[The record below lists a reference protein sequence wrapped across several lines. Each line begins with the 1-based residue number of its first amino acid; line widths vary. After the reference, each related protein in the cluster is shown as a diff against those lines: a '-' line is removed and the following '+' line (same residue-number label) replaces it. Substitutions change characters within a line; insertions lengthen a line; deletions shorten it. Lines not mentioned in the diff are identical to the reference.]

1 MSNKTSDRLVRPLD
15 GEVKPTERKGD
26 AAEPSIQA
34 QGLNT
39 RALGRNFL
47 FAAWRSVLWRVL
59 LVVLMSFLAIVGEAE
74 HRPMNFFYAFFLGG
88 AVGSVHFV
96 FQPKGEELRAFG
108 LSSSQIRRLAAS
120 MWGLT
125 IPASALY
132 LLIVVVISRT
142 AGGMLSSGNLLLAC
156 LVGYLLVLAYAVYW
170 GWSAQV
176 DIRNDAVGEQDI
188 LVRAEKA
195 KTRKVPESSEG
206 GAVRPARLDAEDLS
220 REERAAFEADTAL
233 EAAVTRPLRL
243 LGLSLAKWEC
253 GLALALGLVL
263 AFWPWAAHAIG
274 AYLGI
279 AVVGALIGSRWLL
292 TAYGLPKNYVQW
304 LAFGGSRRAW
314 RQAALKGTVKT
325 SWSVPLA
332 IVLIGYPALLN
343 SESVLREQFSET
355 EILAGA
361 PMLGLI
367 MFFQILG
374 TTLLSALATLRW
386 PKAGALTAG
395 GFLAYGMAMVTVLC
409 FQLFFTGD
417 VDPLP
422 RAAIGVLLSAVYA
435 AIAAWAFYTRSLKQ
449 DARNASHIQ
458 TFGE

>member
-1 MSNKTSDRLVRPLD
+1 MSSKTSDRHAQPLD
-15 GEVKPTERKGD
+15 GGMKVAESKGV
-26 AAEPSIQA
+26 AGEASA
-34 QGLNT
+34 QVQRVNT
-39 RALGRNFL
+39 RVMGQVFL
-47 FAAWRSVLWRVL
+47 FASWRSVLWRVL

-88 AVGSVHFV
+88 AVGSVHLV

-108 LSSSQIRRLAAS
+108 LTTAQIRRLAAA
-120 MWGLT
+120 MWGMAL
-125 IPASALY
+125 PASALY
-132 LLIVVVISRT
+132 LVIVVVVSRGT
-142 AGGMLSSGNLLLAC
+142 GGMLSSGRLLLSY

-176 DIRNDAVGEQDI
+176 EIRNDAVGEQNI
-188 LVRAEKA
+188 AVRAERA
-195 KTRKVPESSEG
+195 KEQKGALSFGR
-206 GAVRPARLDAEDLS
+206 GAVTPARSEAKDLS
-220 REERAAFEADTAL
+220 REERAIFDSDTAL

-243 LGLSLAKWEC
+243 LGLTLAKWEC

-263 AFWPWAAHAIG
+263 AFWPWAADKIG
-274 AYLGI
+274 VYLGI
-279 AVVGALIGSRWLL
+279 GLVGALIGGRWLL
-292 TAYGLPKNYVQW
+292 TTYGLPKNYVQW

-314 RQAALKGTVKT
+314 RRAALVETVKT

-332 IVLIGYPALLN
+332 ILLIGYPALLN
-343 SESVLREQFSET
+343 GGSALREQFSGT

-367 MFFQILG
+367 VLFLILG
-374 TTLLSALATLRW
+374 TTLLTALATLRW
-386 PKAGALTAG
+386 PKAGALTLG

-422 RAAIGVLLSAVYA
+422 RAAIGVLISAFFAVM
-435 AIAAWAFYTRSLKQ
+435 AAWVFCIRILKQ

-458 TFGE
+458 TLGE

>member
-1 MSNKTSDRLVRPLD
+1 MSNKTSDRHVQPLD
-15 GEVKPTERKGD
+15 GGIKVAESKGGAGEV
-26 AAEPSIQA
+26 SA
-34 QGLNT
+34 QVQGVNT
-39 RALGRNFL
+39 RALGRVFL
-47 FAAWRSVLWRVL
+47 LAAWRSVLWRVL

-88 AVGSVHFV
+88 AVGSVHLV

-108 LSSSQIRRLAAS
+108 LTTAQIRRLAAA
-120 MWGLT
+120 MWGMAL
-125 IPASALY
+125 PASALY
-132 LLIVVVISRT
+132 LVIVVVVSRGT
-142 AGGMLSSGNLLLAC
+142 GGMLSSGRLLLAC

-176 DIRNDAVGEQDI
+176 EIRNDAVGEQDI

-195 KTRKVPESSEG
+195 KSRKAASSSEE
-206 GAVRPARLDAEDLS
+206 GAVSPAVSDAEDLN
-220 REERAAFEADTAL
+220 REERAVFEADTAL

-243 LGLSLAKWEC
+243 LGLTLAKWEC

-263 AFWPWAAHAIG
+263 AFWPWAANTIG

-279 AVVGALIGSRWLL
+279 ALVGAFIGSRWLL

-304 LAFGGSRRAW
+304 LAFGGSRRTW
-314 RQAALKGTVKT
+314 RRAALEGTVKT

-332 IVLIGYPALLN
+332 ILLIGYPALLN
-343 SESVLREQFSET
+343 SESALREQFSET
-355 EILAGA
+355 EILAGT

-367 MFFQILG
+367 MLFLILG
-374 TTLLSALATLRW
+374 TTLLTALATLRW
-386 PKAGALTAG
+386 PKAGALTVG

-422 RAAIGVLLSAVYA
+422 RAVIGVLISAFYA
-435 AIAAWAFYTRSLKQ
+435 VIAAWVFYARILEQ

-458 TFGE
+458 TLVE

>member
-1 MSNKTSDRLVRPLD
+1 MSNKTSDRHAQPPE
-15 GEVKPTERKGD
+15 GGFKPTERKGD

-74 HRPMNFFYAFFLGG
+74 HRPMNFFYAIFLGG

-108 LSSSQIRRLAAS
+108 LTTAQIRRLAAA
-120 MWGLT
+120 MWGMAL
-125 IPASALY
+125 PASALY
-132 LLIVVVISRT
+132 LLIVAVISRT
-142 AGGMLSSGNLLLAC
+142 ASGMMTSGKLLLSC

-176 DIRNDAVGEQDI
+176 EIRNDAVGEQDI
-188 LVRAEKA
+188 LVRAERATSQKGA
-195 KTRKVPESSEG
+195 LSSG
-206 GAVRPARLDAEDLS
+206 RGAATPARSEAKDLS
-220 REERAAFEADTAL
+220 REERAVFDSDTAL
-233 EAAVTRPLRL
+233 EAAVTEPLRL
-243 LGLSLAKWEC
+243 LGRTLAKWEC

-263 AFWPWAAHAIG
+263 AFWPWAATTIG

-279 AVVGALIGSRWLL
+279 AFVGALIGSRWLL

-314 RQAALKGTVKT
+314 RRAALEGTIKT

-332 IVLIGYPALLN
+332 ILLIGYPALLN
-343 SESVLREQFSET
+343 SESALRKQFSET

-367 MFFQILG
+367 MLFLILG
-374 TTLLSALATLRW
+374 TMLLTALATLRW
-386 PKAGALTAG
+386 PKAGALTLG

-422 RAAIGVLLSAVYA
+422 RAAIGVLISAFYA
-435 AIAAWAFYTRSLKQ
+435 VIAAWVFYTRILKQ
-449 DARNASHIQ
+449 DARNASYLQ
-458 TFGE
+458 TLGE

>member
-1 MSNKTSDRLVRPLD
+1 MSNKTSDRHAQPAE
-15 GEVKPTERKGD
+15 GGFKPTERRG
-26 AAEPSIQA
+26 AVAEAPAQA
-34 QGLNT
+34 RGLNT

-74 HRPMNFFYAFFLGG
+74 HRSINFFYAFFLGG

-108 LSSSQIRRLAAS
+108 LTTAQIRRLAVS
-120 MWGLT
+120 MWGMTL
-125 IPASALY
+125 PASALY
-132 LLIVVVISRT
+132 LVIVVVVSRGT
-142 AGGMLSSGNLLLAC
+142 GGMLSSGRLLLAC
-156 LVGYLLVLAYAVYW
+156 LLGYILLLAYAVYR
-170 GWSAQV
+170 GWSGQV
-176 DIRNDAVGEQDI
+176 DIRNDAVGEQD
-188 LVRAEKA
+188 LAVRAERAKEQKA
-195 KTRKVPESSEG
+195 ARTPEHRG
-206 GAVRPARLDAEDLS
+206 LAPGHGDAQNL
-220 REERAAFEADTAL
+220 RRGERAVFDSGTAL
-233 EAAVTRPLRL
+233 EAAVIRPMRL
-243 LGLSLAKWEC
+243 LGRILAKWEC
-253 GLALALGLVL
+253 GIALALGLVL
-263 AFWPWAAHAIG
+263 AFWPWAADTIG

-279 AVVGALIGSRWLL
+279 VLVGALIGSRWLL

-314 RQAALKGTVKT
+314 RRAALEGTVKT

-332 IVLIGYPALLN
+332 ILLIGYPALLN
-343 SESVLREQFSET
+343 SESALREQFSDE
-355 EILAGA
+355 EILAGT

-367 MFFQILG
+367 MLFLILG
-374 TTLLSALATLRW
+374 TTLLTALATLRW
-386 PKAGALTAG
+386 PKVGALTLG

-422 RAAIGVLLSAVYA
+422 RAAIGVLISAFYA
-435 AIAAWAFYTRSLKQ
+435 VIAAWVFYTRILEQ

-458 TFGE
+458 TLVE

>member
-1 MSNKTSDRLVRPLD
+1 MLWTL
-15 GEVKPTERKGD
+15 
-26 AAEPSIQA
+26 
-34 QGLNT
+34 
-39 RALGRNFL
+39 L
-47 FAAWRSVLWRVL
+47 F
-59 LVVLMSFLAIVGEAE
+59 VVLMSFLAIVGEVE
-74 HRPMNFFYAFFLGG
+74 HRPMNFFYVFFLGG
-88 AVGSVHFV
+88 AVSSVNFV
-96 FQPKGEELRAFG
+96 FQAKGEELRVFG
-108 LSSSQIRRLAAS
+108 LSSAQIRRLAVS

-142 AGGMLSSGNLLLAC
+142 AGGMLSSGSLLLAC
-156 LVGYLLVLAYAVYW
+156 LVGYLLLFTYAVYQ
-170 GWSAQV
+170 GWSAHV

-195 KTRKVPESSEG
+195 KSRKVASSSEG
-206 GAVRPARLDAEDLS
+206 GAASPAVSDAEDLR

-243 LGLSLAKWEC
+243 LGLTLAKWEC
-253 GLALALGLVL
+253 SIALALGLVL

-274 AYLGI
+274 AYLRI
-279 AVVGALIGSRWLL
+279 TVVGALIGSRWLL
-292 TAYGLPKNYVQW
+292 TAYGLPKNYIQW

-314 RQAALKGTVKT
+314 REAALVGTVRT
-325 SWSVPLA
+325 CWSVPLA

-343 SESVLREQFSET
+343 GESTLREQFSANEM
-355 EILAGA
+355 LMGA

-367 MFFQILG
+367 VLFQILG

-386 PKAGALTAG
+386 PKAGALTVG

-422 RAAIGVLLSAVYA
+422 RAAIGVLLTAVYA
-435 AIAAWAFYTRSLKQ
+435 VIAA
-449 DARNASHIQ
+449 
-458 TFGE
+458 